1 MSTLISF
8 PEIPPMFHQNP
19 LEFMTCSSLIITQR
33 ERARKRERER
43 ERKRQRERCMHIHI
57 LKYCLL
63 SSFSILFV
71 QVFRVDNL

>member
-43 ERKRQRERCMHIHI
+43 EKEEREKKEMSRLH
-57 LKYCLL
+57 
-63 SSFSILFV
+63 
-71 QVFRVDNL
+71 